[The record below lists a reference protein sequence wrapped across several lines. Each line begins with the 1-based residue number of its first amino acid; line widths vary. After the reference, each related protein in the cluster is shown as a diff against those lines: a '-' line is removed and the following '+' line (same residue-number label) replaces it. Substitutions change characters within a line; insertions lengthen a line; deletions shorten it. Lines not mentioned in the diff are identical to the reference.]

1 MLFRSSSVN
10 SQSHLSQDFLKDL
23 RIWLGC
29 IPSLVRPEPAR
40 SIAGRAPRALIRLKT
55 MKTSINRILAVC
67 LAAAFLLAAQ
77 SFAGPAGTA
86 FSYSGRLNDKT
97 TGQPA
102 NGDYEFRFQLFD
114 TETFGSVVA
123 GPVVVGV
130 IGVTNGLFSTEIDF
144 GAGAFPGDFARYLEV
159 GVRRAGSGAA
169 YEVFSRRQKI
179 NRVPFSQEANH
190 AAAANSLV
198 IQGEIG
204 RAHV

>member
-1 MLFRSSSVN
+1 MLFRS
-10 SQSHLSQDFLKDL
+10 
-23 RIWLGC
+23 
-29 IPSLVRPEPAR
+29 
-40 SIAGRAPRALIRLKT
+40 
-55 MKTSINRILAVC
+55 
-67 LAAAFLLAAQ
+67 
-77 SFAGPAGTA
+77 
-86 FSYSGRLNDKT
+86 
-97 TGQPA
+97 
-102 NGDYEFRFQLFD
+102 
-114 TETFGSVVA
+114 SVVA

-198 IQGEIG
+198 IQGGLIKVSG
-204 RAHV
+204 ATTNSATPVFIHTANKNNIVGNYTTIDNPYCNNDPGALLFITHNWSADKATDLYVRAHAGVFYLNGKWAI